1 MGTVLQYCTF
11 IGRSSHSSVVLA
23 DGSVLVIGG
32 ETRSGSSVGYSNE
45 VFKSIDGG
53 ANWALL
59 TNSAW
64 GTNGG
69 NK

>member
-11 IGRSSHSSVVLA
+11 IGRYWHSSVVLA
-23 DGSVLVIGG
+23 DGSVLVLAGY
-32 ETRSGSSVGYSNE
+32 TTSGISYSNE

-64 GTNGG
+64 GSNGG